1 MWSSN
6 AFPTL
11 LLGDKQLLQRGQMS
25 GLCPTDKASSEKRK
39 ARGGWLRSI
48 RRVWL
53 CGPLLGRI
61 LIAMDIGVGRPSEA

>member
-1 MWSSN
+1 V
-6 AFPTL
+6 
-11 LLGDKQLLQRGQMS
+11 S